1 MMPLVMSSVLVLA
14 AVQSAAINSARE
26 GLRNC
31 FKEAITQAKT
41 DKVAK
46 DGFQPFAKTRCTAQ
60 SSSFTAA
67 IWAFD
72 AKNKVSKKQ
81 SEKDAEFQIEDFVTS
96 AADRYAMDT
105 SPQ

>member
-46 DGFQPFAKTRCTAQ
+46 DGFQPFAKTRCTTQ
-60 SSSFTAA
+60 SNSFTAA

-81 SEKDAEFQIEDFVTS
+81 SNADAQLQIEDFLIM
-96 AADRYAMDT
+96 ADEKYQREAG
-105 SPQ
+105 Q